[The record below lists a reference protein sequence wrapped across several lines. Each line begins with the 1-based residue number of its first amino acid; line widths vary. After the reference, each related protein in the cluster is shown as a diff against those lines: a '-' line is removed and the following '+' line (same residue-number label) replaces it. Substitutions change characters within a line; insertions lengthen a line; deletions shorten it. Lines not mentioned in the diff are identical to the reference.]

1 MGRYFAYGS
10 NMDVQQMGQ
19 RCPVG
24 TLLGIARL
32 EGHRFMINGRGVATI
47 VPDPARAVH
56 GVLWELSEPD
66 ELRLD
71 GYEGVSSGTYRKESV
86 NVTTSGENTVPAF
99 VYVAHDSSSGSPRPG
114 YIEKIVTSAKA
125 HGLPEEYVRELRT
138 WLRIGD

>member
-1 MGRYFAYGS
+1 
-10 NMDVQQMGQ
+10 MGQ
-19 RCPVG
+19 RCPAA

-32 EGHRFMINGRGVATI
+32 EGHRFIINSRGVATL
-47 VPDPARAVH
+47 VPDPACAVH
-56 GVLWELSEPD
+56 GVLWELSESD

-71 GYEGVSSGTYRKESV
+71 GYEGVSSDTYRKKFV

-99 VYVAHDSSSGSPRPG
+99 AYVARDSSSGSPRPG
-114 YIEKIVTSAKA
+114 YMERIVAAAEA